1 MSCQIQARCRR
12 STALKSGKRCGARGF
27 SLVELMVTLVIMSIF
42 VGMAVPSFASF
53 LQNSRGQAA
62 QLDLLSSLS
71 FARSEAVKRGVPVML
86 SATNPANAG
95 NELGNGWTI
104 WVDTNGNG
112 VNDGNAEILRVHGA
126 FSGDVKVSSAATQMS
141 FQPSGYSG
149 YRDAS
154 GNLSAASF
162 TVCDSRHNAT
172 GGQVSVLP
180 SGASSLNPSYVCP

>member
-1 MSCQIQARCRR
+1 MSCLIKARCRR
-12 STALKSGKRCGARGF
+12 STALKTGKRSGASGF

-86 SATNPANAG
+86 TATSPSVGG
-95 NELGNGWTI
+95 NELGAGWSV

-112 VNDGNAEILRVHGA
+112 VMDADEVLRVHGA
-126 FSGDVKVSSAATQMS
+126 FTGDVKVSTAAIQMT
-141 FQPSGYSG
+141 FQGSGYSG
-149 YRDAS
+149 YRDAG
-154 GNLSAASF
+154 GNLLAANF
-162 TVCDSRHNAT
+162 TVCDSRHNAS

-180 SGASSLNPSYVCP
+180 SGASSLNPSYICP